1 MRCENE
7 MSKKSRLKKLA
18 ARLGKL
24 EQVAALP
31 YRMGEQG
38 LEFLVITSR
47 RTKRLIVPK
56 GWPMPGKHHAA
67 AAAVEADEEA
77 GVKGRIDHEP
87 FGSFEYLKEVGSKPI
102 PVEACVFP
110 LRVKKVKSTW
120 KECRQRKRKW
130 LPAEEAAA
138 RLDDSGLRLLVR
150 RYAERVS

>member
-1 MRCENE
+1 

-56 GWPMPGKHHAA
+56 GWPMPGKHDAA
-67 AAAVEADEEA
+67 AAAIEADEEA
-77 GVKGRIDHEP
+77 GVKGRIDPRP

-102 PVEACVFP
+102 PVEAASFP
-110 LRVKKVKSTW
+110 LGSRRSNRRGRNANNAS
-120 KECRQRKRKW
+120 ENGFRPRRQPQDW
-130 LPAEEAAA
+130 MTAGSACW
-138 RLDDSGLRLLVR
+138 
-150 RYAERVS
+150 